1 MMYSEEDFAM
11 ASVTLDR
18 QLTQLEACRYRF
30 GSGEAARV
38 VKLLRALDA
47 SRFPDSKSL
56 IRFHETL
63 LFLRAFSQGA
73 AVVRATERILN
84 RFHKKLEASRQAG
97 ADMDDFDTFEV
108 SGIAGTEMEDT
119 LSFDV
124 ASWLISTNRL
134 PGKLEIAWE
143 NYDPGRE
150 LGTTGPRFMPLLED
164 DSFVEAD
171 TPWRRWLEAASEWQS
186 SGAAKRRKS
195 AAHGASRGDQAE
207 MIKPHRGERKL
218 STYLKCSI
226 PSWLVQR
233 FANLPVAPTEKA
245 GLYES
250 LRIPLR
256 WKLENSTITRT
267 RNWKPVRN
275 VFYHHEPLISRSLV
289 SLAAELARRPP
300 QLTELSRKQG
310 AEVTNLIR
318 EVMLVRYRE
327 LYGTTLADPRSV
339 VRADVGRGVTIHL
352 WNLPPERRLPLRA
365 YVAGL
370 TLKNGVPINYIEAI
384 GLCEWMEVGFNTFY
398 TFRGGE
404 AGWLYAQVL
413 RCLCHL
419 MGTTCVS
426 VYPYQ
431 LGHENEE
438 AIESGAF
445 WFYRKLGF
453 RPGRPELQKLAERE
467 EQKIAADSKYRT
479 PARTLKRLAAGHV
492 FYELPGSE
500 VGAWDNFSTRNIGLQ
515 VNQRMA
521 QDFGGDAT
529 QMRKN
534 STRTLERILG
544 CSISSWNPLEKAAF
558 ENLAL
563 VLTGGPGLSAWTRE
577 EKEDVVR
584 IIRAKPK
591 PDEMLYLHLT
601 QRHGRLREA
610 LLKVGS

>member
-1 MMYSEEDFAM
+1 MMYSGEEFAM
-11 ASVTLDR
+11 ASTTLDR
-18 QLTQLEACRYRF
+18 QLTKLEACRYRF
-30 GSGEAARV
+30 GPGEAARV
-38 VKLLRALDA
+38 IKLLGGLDA
-47 SRFPDSKSL
+47 RRFSDPASL

-63 LFLRAFSQGA
+63 LFLRAFPQSA

-84 RFHKKLEASRQAG
+84 SFHKKVEALRQAG

-124 ASWLISTNRL
+124 ASWLISTSCL
-134 PGKLEIAWE
+134 PGKVEIAWE

-150 LGTTGPRFMPLLED
+150 LGTTGPRFMPLLDD
-164 DSFVEAD
+164 DSYVEAD
-171 TPWRRWLEAASEWQS
+171 TPWRRWLEAAAARKGSDPS
-186 SGAAKRRKS
+186 SR
-195 AAHGASRGDQAE
+195 
-207 MIKPHRGERKL
+207 
-218 STYLKCSI
+218 I
-226 PSWLVQR
+226 PAWLVQR
-233 FANLPVAPTEKA
+233 FANLPLAPTEKA
-245 GLYES
+245 ELYES

-267 RNWKPVRN
+267 RNRKPVRK
-275 VFYHHEPLISRSLV
+275 VFYHDEPLISRSQV
-289 SLAAELARRPP
+289 SLAAELAKRPP
-300 QLTELSRKQG
+300 HLTKLSRKQG
-310 AEVTNLIR
+310 DEVTNLIR

-327 LYGTTLADPRSV
+327 LYGTTLGDPRSV
-339 VRADVGRGVTIHL
+339 VRADVGRGVTIYL
-352 WNLPPERRLPLRA
+352 WNLPADRRLSLRA

-384 GLCEWMEVGFNTFY
+384 GLCEWIEVGFNTFY

-404 AGWLYAQVL
+404 AGWVYAQVL
-413 RCLCHL
+413 RSLCHL

-453 RPGRPELQKLAERE
+453 RPGRAELQRLAERE
-467 EQKIAADSKYRT
+467 EQKITADSRYRT

-492 FYELPGSE
+492 FYEPPGTE
-500 VGAWDNFSTRNIGLQ
+500 VGAWDSFSTRNIGLL
-515 VNQRMA
+515 VNRRMA
-521 QDFGGDAT
+521 QEFSGDLVR
-529 QMRKN
+529 MREH
-534 STRTLERILG
+534 SRRSLERMLG
-544 CSISSWNPLEKAAF
+544 VTTSSWKPLEKVAF

-563 VLTGGPGLSAWTRE
+563 VLTGVPELRAWTRE
-577 EKEDVVR
+577 EKENLVQ
-584 IIRAKPK
+584 IILAKAK

-601 QRHGRLREA
+601 QRHGRLRRA
-610 LLKVGS
+610 LLTLGS

>member
-1 MMYSEEDFAM
+1 MYSEEDSAM
-11 ASVTLDR
+11 AAATLDR
-18 QLTQLEACRYRF
+18 QLAELEACRYRF

-38 VKLLRALDA
+38 GKLLRRLDT
-47 SRFPDSKSL
+47 SRLPDSKSL
-56 IRFHETL
+56 IRFHEAL
-63 LFLRAFSQGA
+63 LFLRAFPQGPT
-73 AVVRATERILN
+73 VVRATERILN
-84 RFHKKLEASRQAG
+84 SFHKKVEALRQAG

-124 ASWLISTNRL
+124 ASWLIGTNRL
-134 PGKLEIAWE
+134 PGKVEIAWE

-164 DSFVEAD
+164 DSYVEAD
-171 TPWRRWLEAASEWQS
+171 MPWRRWLET
-186 SGAAKRRKS
+186 AAKKRSDPARR
-195 AAHGASRGDQAE
+195 
-207 MIKPHRGERKL
+207 
-218 STYLKCSI
+218 I
-226 PSWLVQR
+226 PSWLLQR
-233 FANLPVAPTEKA
+233 FADLPLGPTERA
-245 GLYES
+245 ELYES

-256 WKLENSTITRT
+256 WRLENSTITRT
-267 RNWKPVRN
+267 RNWKPVRKI
-275 VFYHHEPLISRSLV
+275 FYHSEPEPLISRSQV

-300 QLTELSRKQG
+300 QLTKLSQKQG
-310 AEVTNLIR
+310 DDVMNLVR

-327 LYGTTLADPRSV
+327 LYGTTLGDPSSV
-339 VRADVGRGVTIHL
+339 VRADVGRGVTIYL
-352 WNLPPERRLPLRA
+352 WNLPPARRLPLRA

-404 AGWLYAQVL
+404 AGWVYAQVL

-453 RPGRPELQKLAERE
+453 RPGRPELQSLAERE

-500 VGAWDNFSTRNIGLQ
+500 VGAWDSFSTRNIGLR

-521 QDFGGDAT
+521 QDFSGDAV
-529 QMRKN
+529 QMREH
-534 STRTLERILG
+534 SRRALERILG
-544 CSISSWNPLEKAAF
+544 VTTSSWKPLEKAAF
-558 ENLAL
+558 ENFAL
-563 VLTGGPGLSAWTRE
+563 FLTGAPRLREWTRE
-577 EKEDVVR
+577 EKENLVQV
-584 IIRAKPK
+584 IRAKSK
-591 PDEMLYLHLT
+591 PDEILYLHLT

-610 LLKVGS
+610 LRKVGS